1 MQKPELLSPAGG
13 REQLESAVCFGA
25 DAVYL
30 GSELFNMRA
39 AASLG
44 PDALAGAVSFAH
56 ENGARAYLVCNTLP
70 SCAEAQALPDFFR
83 AARAAG
89 ADALIA
95 ADLGVM
101 MLARRTVPEI
111 PLHVST
117 QAGVVNHLTA
127 AELYRL
133 GASRV
138 VLARELSLAE
148 IRRIRDNTP
157 PELELEAFVHGAMC
171 MSVSGRC
178 LLSSH
183 LTGRDANRGAC
194 AQPCRWRYRLVEE
207 KRPGQYFPIGE
218 DERGSYILNA
228 NDLCMIE
235 HVGALAEAGV
245 SSFKIEG
252 RAKSAYYTASV
263 TAAYRAALDAWMQ
276 RREPPPWALE
286 EVGKV
291 SHRPYSTGFYFGAPG
306 QNAAFGGSLCGWEVL
321 AMAEG
326 WSDGVLEV
334 SLRNRFFR
342 GEEAEL
348 LLPREGPRP
357 LPITAVED
365 PEEGAVE
372 TACHPMRHYR
382 IPCPFPV
389 PPGAWLRKRTGGTGN
404 HETTF

>member
-1 MQKPELLSPAGG
+1 M
-13 REQLESAVCFGA
+13 
-25 DAVYL
+25 
-30 GSELFNMRA
+30 
-39 AASLG
+39 
-44 PDALAGAVSFAH
+44 
-56 ENGARAYLVCNTLP
+56 
-70 SCAEAQALPDFFR
+70 PDFLS
-83 AARAAG
+83 AARSAG
-89 ADALIA
+89 VDALIA

-101 MLARRTVPEI
+101 ALARRIVPEI

-127 AELYRL
+127 SALHEL

-148 IRRIRDNTP
+148 IRRIRENTP
-157 PELELEAFVHGAMC
+157 PGLELEAFVHGAMC

-178 LLSSH
+178 LLSSY

-194 AQPCRWRYRLVEE
+194 AQPCRWSYRLVEE

-218 DERGSYILNA
+218 DGRGSYILNA

-235 HVGALAEAGV
+235 HVGELAEAGV

-252 RAKSAYYTASV
+252 RAKSSYYTASV
-263 TAAYRAALDAWMQ
+263 TAAYRAALDTWMQ
-276 RREPPPWALE
+276 RGEPPPWALE

-334 SLRNRFFR
+334 SLRNRFSR

-348 LLPREGPRP
+348 LLPHESPRP
-357 LPITAVED
+357 LSVTALED
-365 PEEGAVE
+365 VGEGAVE
-372 TACHPMRHYR
+372 TACHPMRRYR

-389 PPGAWLRKRTGGTGN
+389 PPGAWLRRRITGENEGN
-404 HETTF
+404 GMI